1 MAPYCSSEVDGHQ
14 WVRGQEEV
22 VESQGVFE
30 FWEHVAEPCD
40 EPWQCKDGPH
50 LGSDRKG
57 KYAVWKTKFPS
68 GGVYSVKT
76 GFDPWIKNLK
86 MGMGKSKDTTRYVP
100 ALNFFF

>member
-1 MAPYCSSEVDGHQ
+1 MAPYCGSEVDGHQ

-40 EPWQCKDGPH
+40 EPRECKDGPH

-57 KYAVWKTKFPS
+57 KYVVCKTKDIFLPR
-68 GGVYSVKT
+68 GGFTMRKL
-76 GFDPWIKNLK
+76 GLILGLKKN
-86 MGMGKSKDTTRYVP
+86 
-100 ALNFFF
+100 